1 MTTLECRLIN
11 AAIACYAIS
20 NGQIPQGNANA
31 KAIGLAP
38 NTWPKVFVNGLDE
51 INAGFVAETDDG
63 WVVLALRGTLP
74 PFKGDLVKWVLD
86 WLQDFEAGPTN
97 WYVGGRVFGRVET
110 GFANAT
116 LSIWPQAM
124 AALSQID
131 LSAKKGILVTG
142 HSKGAAMTYLAASLL
157 KTAWPHLL
165 IENCCFA
172 APRTCEQD
180 FAANYDALGLTP
192 FTVRYQNMYDIVPY
206 LPWWPFLSVLAAQER
221 HDSKGASN
229 RLTATA
235 WPEAGNPAF
244 SNAYVPIGHLRYLGP
259 DCVVEYGQQGAA
271 NAWAAMRHALD
282 HLDFK
287 EIAEAHSASGR
298 YYACIC

>member
-20 NGQIPQGNANA
+20 KGQIPQGNANA

-131 LSAKKGILVTG
+131 LSAKKG
-142 HSKGAAMTYLAASLL
+142 HSGDRSLQGRGDDLSRGLPAQDRLAASSDRELL
-157 KTAWPHLL
+157 F
-165 IENCCFA
+165 CRA
-172 APRTCEQD
+172 A
-180 FAANYDALGLTP
+180 
-192 FTVRYQNMYDIVPY
+192 Y
-206 LPWWPFLSVLAAQER
+206 L
-221 HDSKGASN
+221 
-229 RLTATA
+229 
-235 WPEAGNPAF
+235 
-244 SNAYVPIGHLRYLGP
+244 
-259 DCVVEYGQQGAA
+259 
-271 NAWAAMRHALD
+271 
-282 HLDFK
+282 
-287 EIAEAHSASGR
+287 
-298 YYACIC
+298 